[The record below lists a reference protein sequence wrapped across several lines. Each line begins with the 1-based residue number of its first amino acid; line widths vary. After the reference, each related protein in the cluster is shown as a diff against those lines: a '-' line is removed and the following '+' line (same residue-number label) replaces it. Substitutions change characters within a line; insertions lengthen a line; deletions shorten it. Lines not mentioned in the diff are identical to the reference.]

1 MMVIWLGVLIVC
13 AILEGV
19 TVALISIW
27 FSIGALVAMGA
38 AALKLSLWVQII
50 LFVAI
55 SLLCIVAIRPFTKK
69 FLVKKTEK
77 TNADRILGED
87 GIVVEA
93 INNLNSTG
101 RVQVLGEYWTARS
114 EDMEEIPKDTEVQV
128 LRIEGVKAIVKRK

>member
-1 MMVIWLGVLIVC
+1 MVIWLGVLIVC